1 MLKPISLSR
10 VEPDWDSIV
19 QQLQNILSEKKTW
32 KDFLTSGVGQSIIEF
47 IAAIGELDQ
56 YSVARNFE
64 EMFTETALLDS
75 NVLAIQKL
83 LGTYLRRK
91 QPPYLEL
98 RLPDSSNVPLPI
110 DIVSPVPNDKI
121 FTAQWYLNPHFDQST
136 FDASAPPT
144 YGQGMQFWAYGK
156 LKREAS
162 GLNVPALTIPPYSVF
177 STSDGN
183 FFNRRAI
190 IFDSI
195 PVSTSDPNTY
205 LQSGWYG
212 YHQES
217 DGSKTPAIIYRGDIV
232 DRVYPASGKDYFSI
246 ISSESNFEVSD
257 EDVEVYV
264 NNQQIEFTKTGLWEY
279 KNLPAIQRVAQN
291 ITTSKGR
298 MTVLF
303 GTAMYGEKP
312 NTGDTIRLRYAVTKG
327 LADSVST
334 FKRASIASTQYNIDS
349 TVDTL
354 INPTVGGANE
364 ATAEEYKKIGPQ
376 LYAADNG
383 RRAVIPQDYMTVF
396 SDYPGVI
403 SAQVDGQR
411 TLNPTS
417 PKFMNLQRVVTYPK
431 LTSQEYELMFAEV
444 SKRTMYSNYFISDLD
459 YPIYRTFSIRAN
471 VYCTGQVDFISIRDD
486 YIEPA
491 ILKLV
496 DREGE
501 PAIGRLNYNIYF
513 DDIISTISN
522 AHPSIDYV
530 ELLEPS
536 TDVFSNIVS
545 PNVEELEFI
554 GNSGTDAN
562 FDYAVIMKSQADGD
576 EPRYTNVYYPNIGER
591 RGGSPDT
598 INVHFKLV
606 PNFKWSQA
614 VRHPKTTF
622 KYLNNV
628 QYALLK
634 RNQATGIWAWAST
647 WFTAEFLEA
656 NISPNHTV
664 FIEDSDPNNPYTTA
678 PLVPDKVPQ
687 FNTHI
692 PSVPLLVNDTQNA
705 TTDPNYRGQWRAE
718 GLINI
723 FSSDR
728 VG

>member
-1 MLKPISLSR
+1 MSNPISLSR
-10 VEPDWDSIV
+10 VEPDWGSIV

-83 LGTYLRRK
+83 LGTYLKRK
-91 QPPYLEL
+91 QPPFLEL
-98 RLPDSSNVPLPI
+98 RLPDSSNVP
-110 DIVSPVPNDKI
+110 VGANSPVPNDPI
-121 FTAQWYLNPHFDQST
+121 FSAQWYLNPHFDLST
-136 FDASAPPT
+136 FDENDSPT

-162 GLNVPALTIPPYSVF
+162 GQSVPNLTIPPYSVF
-177 STSDGN
+177 STSEGN

-190 IFDSI
+190 IFDNI
-195 PVSTSDPNTY
+195 PVSTSDPNTFVY
-205 LQSGWYG
+205 SGWYG

-217 DGSKTPAIIYRGDIV
+217 DGSKTPAILYRGDIV

-246 ISSESNFEVSD
+246 ISAEADFEVSD
-257 EDVEVYV
+257 DDVEVYV
-264 NNQQIEFTKTGLWEY
+264 NNQQIEFTKTGLWEF
-279 KNLPAIQRVAQN
+279 KNLPTLQRVAQN

-312 NTGDTIRLRYAVTKG
+312 NTGDTVRLRYAVTKG
-327 LADSVST
+327 LADAVST
-334 FKRASIASTQYNIDS
+334 FKRTSIASTQYSIDS

-354 INPTVGGANE
+354 INPTTGGANE

-383 RRAVIPQDYMTVF
+383 RRAVTPQDYASVF
-396 SDYPGVI
+396 REYPGVI

-411 TLNPTS
+411 TLNPS
-417 PKFMNLQRVVTYPK
+417 SVRHMNIQRVVTYPK
-431 LTSQEYELMFAEV
+431 FTPQEYETMFAEV
-444 SKRTMYSNYFISDLD
+444 SKRTMFSNYFITDSD
-459 YPIYRTFSIRAN
+459 YPIYRLFSIRAN
-471 VYCTGQVDFISIRDD
+471 VYCIGQVDFISIRDD

-491 ILKLV
+491 ILKLL

-501 PAIGRLNYNIYF
+501 PAIGRLNYNVYY
-513 DDIISTISN
+513 DDIISTITN

-536 TDVFSNIVS
+536 TDVYSNIVS
-545 PNVEELEFI
+545 PNVEEIEFV
-554 GNSGTDAN
+554 GNSGSDAN
-562 FDYAVIMKSQADGD
+562 YDYAVIMRSQVTGQP
-576 EPRYTNVYYPNIGER
+576 ERYTNVFGPNLGER
-591 RGGSPDT
+591 RGGNPDS
-598 INVHFKLV
+598 INIHFKLI
-606 PNFKWSQA
+606 PNFIWSQA
-614 VRHPKTTF
+614 VRNPKTTF
-622 KYLNNV
+622 PYLENV
-628 QYALLK
+628 HYALIK
-634 RNQATGIWAWAST
+634 RNVSTGIWAWAST
-647 WFTAEFLEA
+647 WHSADSLEA

-664 FIEDSDPNNPYTTA
+664 FITDNEPNNSYTTT
-678 PLVPDKVPQ
+678 PLVPDELPQ

-692 PSVPLLVNDTQNA
+692 PSVPLLVNDTINDPS
-705 TTDPNYRGQWRAE
+705 DPNYKGQWRAE
-718 GLINI
+718 GLINL